1 MPESKLFPKILII
14 KYSYDP
20 ENLPAV
26 FHLILNDIYE
36 GCYATKADLLER
48 LSQLMI
54 SEVSSL

>member
-1 MPESKLFPKILII
+1 MPEPKTFPKIQII
-14 KYSYDP
+14 KYSYIPDIM
-20 ENLPAV
+20 PAV
-26 FHLILNDIYE
+26 FHLILNDVYE